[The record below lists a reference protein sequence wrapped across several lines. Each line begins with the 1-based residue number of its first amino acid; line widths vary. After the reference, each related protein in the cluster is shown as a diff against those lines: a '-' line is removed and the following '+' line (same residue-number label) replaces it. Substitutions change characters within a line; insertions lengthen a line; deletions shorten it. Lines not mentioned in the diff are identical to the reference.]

1 MGRKYRA
8 SKKPTVA
15 AAAPTAP
22 PAPQAQAPV
31 APQAPKKEEVVQEEE
46 EEGWQLMTRSGGR
59 RRLPAF
65 APTVAAAPATLDT
78 IIVVAD
84 NDHEDEEEPPRLLF
98 RLHWPTEAAF
108 LIGAKGR
115 NVALIR
121 KHTGFSVRIQGMDV
135 WLTTTTTAGGDA
147 ADRDERRLLAC
158 RMALSACT
166 GGVLRWFVTPQSTR
180 DGFSD
185 AARPLLERTAA
196 AYRCD
201 VRALRSHKG
210 HVCVL
215 LLPQLASLLDVD
227 AFRYNHLPGARE
239 AMLAVMPPPP
249 TATATPSLLPATMPP
264 LVYY

>member
-1 MGRKYRA
+1 MT
-8 SKKPTVA
+8 SIIIDP
-15 AAAPTAP
+15 PP
-22 PAPQAQAPV
+22 PAADAND
-31 APQAPKKEEVVQEEE
+31 AEE
-46 EEGWQLMTRSGGR
+46 EEGWQLMTRNGGR
-59 RRLPAF
+59 RRL
-65 APTVAAAPATLDT
+65 AAAPATLVMEPT
-78 IIVVAD
+78 NTNTEVVVAD
-84 NDHEDEEEPPRLLF
+84 EEEEPPRLLF

-135 WLTTTTTAGGDA
+135 WLTAPKGSSSA

-185 AARPLLERTAA
+185 ALRPLLERTAA
-196 AYRCD
+196 AHRCD

-215 LLPQLASLLDVD
+215 LLPQLASLVDVEV
-227 AFRYNHLPGARE
+227 FRQQHLPGARD
-239 AMLAVMPPPP
+239 AMLAVMLPVAPMGLSTAPPP
-249 TATATPSLLPATMPP
+249 ALPVA
-264 LVYY
+264 

>member
-15 AAAPTAP
+15 AAAAAAP
-22 PAPQAQAPV
+22 APV

>member
-1 MGRKYRA
+1 MT
-8 SKKPTVA
+8 SIIIDP
-15 AAAPTAP
+15 PP
-22 PAPQAQAPV
+22 PAADAND
-31 APQAPKKEEVVQEEE
+31 AEE

-78 IIVVAD
+78 IIVVTDD
-84 NDHEDEEEPPRLLF
+84 NDEEEPPRLLF

-135 WLTTTTTAGGDA
+135 WLTTTTAGDA